1 VSKIVLGTY
10 ITLTPLQILQAD
22 IEINK
27 MNQEVSTPSIHSIL
41 EAKDSDNT
49 DTATVF
55 IDGFASQDGSW
66 TTKKIADTLQI
77 VNDSDI
83 WALEFSKNRISVPAI
98 AEQIAHKAEHEKVTS
113 VSLYGYSIGGM
124 ISLEVAHE
132 LIKKYN
138 LNVATIFLDHSP
150 SSRDDIRQSI
160 QDQASPAMEA
170 IQWFHSFGIDIEYSS
185 IARSIINHMY
195 SENISH
201 LGNTPISLM
210 RSQYLYGID
219 ADTKQSFEQLANV
232 TPRPKIIYV
241 TSKDPATDY
250 MIDVE
255 QSEASYEKLS
265 RDNRLPFFVIPVEG
279 AIHSRLDLTVSE
291 YTTAFSEAA
300 ETLATEELL
309 SALHPTLYSWYD
321 TDAQE
326 GDK

>member
-1 VSKIVLGTY
+1 MERTEQYKHSNEDSLDAVEEQLRANELSDYRRRKFGRVVSKIVLGTY

-49 DTATVF
+49 DKATVF

-132 LIKKYN
+132 LIKK
-138 LNVATIFLDHSP
+138 
-150 SSRDDIRQSI
+150 
-160 QDQASPAMEA
+160 
-170 IQWFHSFGIDIEYSS
+170 
-185 IARSIINHMY
+185 
-195 SENISH
+195 
-201 LGNTPISLM
+201 
-210 RSQYLYGID
+210 
-219 ADTKQSFEQLANV
+219 
-232 TPRPKIIYV
+232 
-241 TSKDPATDY
+241 
-250 MIDVE
+250 
-255 QSEASYEKLS
+255 
-265 RDNRLPFFVIPVEG
+265 
-279 AIHSRLDLTVSE
+279 
-291 YTTAFSEAA
+291 
-300 ETLATEELL
+300 
-309 SALHPTLYSWYD
+309 
-321 TDAQE
+321 
-326 GDK
+326 